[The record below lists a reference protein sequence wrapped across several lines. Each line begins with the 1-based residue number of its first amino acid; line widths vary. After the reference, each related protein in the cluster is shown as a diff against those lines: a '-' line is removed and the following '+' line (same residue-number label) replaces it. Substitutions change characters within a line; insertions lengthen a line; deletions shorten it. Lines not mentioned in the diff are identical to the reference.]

1 MALVQRAC
9 NTALLVKSACC
20 FLVENQLDA
29 ALPKIACAVVVGMLL
44 IHHQQS
50 NSTIEQIT
58 KAIISPTQILTAM
71 GSCALLDRK
80 MFVMGFILSLFF
92 LFLLNYYFY
101 KWSSNTL
108 NTFFKKTHTPTHAFK
123 CMMTVWTPGEDGLN
137 LREGGAAAEPVP
149 SVHFQDVSLWQTKF
163 ALILVKELDQG
174 VHVHAV
180 VEVHFLLRWIFYFG
194 DGDGLAN

>member
-1 MALVQRAC
+1 MKLQPPKYLVYRYGLRSSRLTHPLVPRTTQGRCPAWVLAACWCFQKGLFQSREALVLGKASLSMALVQRAC

-80 MFVMGFILSLFF
+80 MFVMGFILSKDFF
-92 LFLLNYYFY
+92 FSFKLL
-101 KWSSNTL
+101 L
-108 NTFFKKTHTPTHAFK
+108 
-123 CMMTVWTPGEDGLN
+123 L
-137 LREGGAAAEPVP
+137 
-149 SVHFQDVSLWQTKF
+149 Q
-163 ALILVKELDQG
+163 
-174 VHVHAV
+174 V
-180 VEVHFLLRWIFYFG
+180 V
-194 DGDGLAN
+194 